1 MSEIN
6 KVNSDTIERKIDVPE
21 FIRRYNLL
29 KTDEQRDE
37 FVRNIIWRTYCP
49 VLEKKLVL
57 QTILD
62 KSITTGKNG
71 VKYIDMFLSKINMTT
86 TILILYT
93 KLNIV
98 KTDDSTTNAFQDY
111 DLLFENGLL
120 DQICAIVGEHE
131 LDELMTINGLLMDNF
146 HEENKNIEAYIAKY
160 TEAFATTIGVFANE
174 LSVTNSH
181 LDTIFK
187 KSQNEGLSKKDY
199 SELVNRYINKSTVV
213 DYINSL
219 SYNKLSDVPIV
230 NLIGTLTVPVKI
242 SSLDDGIYKV
252 KGQCIIGGN
261 NTTVQSS
268 ADDVLYLVSHDADT
282 SSTTIT
288 KMQGKSITLYFIQ
301 QDGEYTTDRYVTESW
316 INEQN
321 FASADSVKEY
331 VSNIIEETV
340 LDVLDEHIDSA
351 LDRKLGGIDSEDLT
365 NIFQGGN

>member
-29 KTDEQRDE
+29 KTDKQRDE

-174 LSVTNSH
+174 G
-181 LDTIFK
+181 I
-187 KSQNEGLSKKDY
+187 
-199 SELVNRYINKSTVV
+199 SELMKYITENG
-213 DYINSL
+213 I
-219 SYNKLSDVPIV
+219 KL
-230 NLIGTLTVPVKI
+230 
-242 SSLDDGIYKV
+242 
-252 KGQCIIGGN
+252 
-261 NTTVQSS
+261 
-268 ADDVLYLVSHDADT
+268 
-282 SSTTIT
+282 
-288 KMQGKSITLYFIQ
+288 
-301 QDGEYTTDRYVTESW
+301 
-316 INEQN
+316 
-321 FASADSVKEY
+321 
-331 VSNIIEETV
+331 
-340 LDVLDEHIDSA
+340 
-351 LDRKLGGIDSEDLT
+351 DLK
-365 NIFQGGN
+365 

>member
-62 KSITTGKNG
+62 KSITTGKNE

-174 LSVTNSH
+174 G
-181 LDTIFK
+181 I
-187 KSQNEGLSKKDY
+187 
-199 SELVNRYINKSTVV
+199 SELMKYITENG
-213 DYINSL
+213 I
-219 SYNKLSDVPIV
+219 KL
-230 NLIGTLTVPVKI
+230 
-242 SSLDDGIYKV
+242 
-252 KGQCIIGGN
+252 
-261 NTTVQSS
+261 
-268 ADDVLYLVSHDADT
+268 
-282 SSTTIT
+282 
-288 KMQGKSITLYFIQ
+288 
-301 QDGEYTTDRYVTESW
+301 
-316 INEQN
+316 
-321 FASADSVKEY
+321 
-331 VSNIIEETV
+331 
-340 LDVLDEHIDSA
+340 
-351 LDRKLGGIDSEDLT
+351 DLK
-365 NIFQGGN
+365 

>member
-57 QTILD
+57 QTILN

-131 LDELMTINGLLMDNF
+131 LNELMTINGLLMDNF
-146 HEENKNIEAYIAKY
+146 HEENKTIDAYIAKY
-160 TEAFATTIGVFANE
+160 T
-174 LSVTNSH
+174 LSVY
-181 LDTIFK
+181 LLMKVF
-187 KSQNEGLSKKDY
+187 QN
-199 SELVNRYINKSTVV
+199 
-213 DYINSL
+213 
-219 SYNKLSDVPIV
+219 
-230 NLIGTLTVPVKI
+230 
-242 SSLDDGIYKV
+242 
-252 KGQCIIGGN
+252 
-261 NTTVQSS
+261 
-268 ADDVLYLVSHDADT
+268 
-282 SSTTIT
+282 
-288 KMQGKSITLYFIQ
+288 
-301 QDGEYTTDRYVTESW
+301 
-316 INEQN
+316 
-321 FASADSVKEY
+321 
-331 VSNIIEETV
+331 
-340 LDVLDEHIDSA
+340 
-351 LDRKLGGIDSEDLT
+351 
-365 NIFQGGN
+365 

>member
-49 VLEKKLVL
+49 VLEKELVL

-174 LSVTNSH
+174 G
-181 LDTIFK
+181 I
-187 KSQNEGLSKKDY
+187 
-199 SELVNRYINKSTVV
+199 SELMKYITENG
-213 DYINSL
+213 I
-219 SYNKLSDVPIV
+219 KL
-230 NLIGTLTVPVKI
+230 
-242 SSLDDGIYKV
+242 
-252 KGQCIIGGN
+252 
-261 NTTVQSS
+261 
-268 ADDVLYLVSHDADT
+268 
-282 SSTTIT
+282 
-288 KMQGKSITLYFIQ
+288 
-301 QDGEYTTDRYVTESW
+301 
-316 INEQN
+316 
-321 FASADSVKEY
+321 
-331 VSNIIEETV
+331 
-340 LDVLDEHIDSA
+340 
-351 LDRKLGGIDSEDLT
+351 DLK
-365 NIFQGGN
+365 

>member
-174 LSVTNSH
+174 G
-181 LDTIFK
+181 I
-187 KSQNEGLSKKDY
+187 
-199 SELVNRYINKSTVV
+199 SELMKYITENG
-213 DYINSL
+213 I
-219 SYNKLSDVPIV
+219 KL
-230 NLIGTLTVPVKI
+230 
-242 SSLDDGIYKV
+242 
-252 KGQCIIGGN
+252 
-261 NTTVQSS
+261 
-268 ADDVLYLVSHDADT
+268 
-282 SSTTIT
+282 
-288 KMQGKSITLYFIQ
+288 
-301 QDGEYTTDRYVTESW
+301 
-316 INEQN
+316 
-321 FASADSVKEY
+321 
-331 VSNIIEETV
+331 
-340 LDVLDEHIDSA
+340 
-351 LDRKLGGIDSEDLT
+351 DLK
-365 NIFQGGN
+365 

>member
-37 FVRNIIWRTYCP
+37 FVKNIIWRTYCP

-57 QTILD
+57 QTILE

-71 VKYIDMFLSKINMTT
+71 IQYIDMFLSKINMTT

-98 KTDDSTTNAFQDY
+98 KTDDSSTNAFQDY

-174 LSVTNSH
+174 G
-181 LDTIFK
+181 I
-187 KSQNEGLSKKDY
+187 
-199 SELVNRYINKSTVV
+199 SELMKYITENG
-213 DYINSL
+213 I
-219 SYNKLSDVPIV
+219 KL
-230 NLIGTLTVPVKI
+230 
-242 SSLDDGIYKV
+242 
-252 KGQCIIGGN
+252 
-261 NTTVQSS
+261 
-268 ADDVLYLVSHDADT
+268 
-282 SSTTIT
+282 
-288 KMQGKSITLYFIQ
+288 
-301 QDGEYTTDRYVTESW
+301 
-316 INEQN
+316 
-321 FASADSVKEY
+321 
-331 VSNIIEETV
+331 
-340 LDVLDEHIDSA
+340 
-351 LDRKLGGIDSEDLT
+351 DLK
-365 NIFQGGN
+365 

>member
-71 VKYIDMFLSKINMTT
+71 VQYIDMFLSKINMTT

-131 LDELMTINGLLMDNF
+131 LNELMTINGLLMDNF
-146 HEENKNIEAYIAKY
+146 HDENKTIDAYIAKY
-160 TEAFATTIGVFANE
+160 TEAFATIVGVFANE
-174 LSVTNSH
+174 G
-181 LDTIFK
+181 I
-187 KSQNEGLSKKDY
+187 
-199 SELVNRYINKSTVV
+199 SELMKYITENG
-213 DYINSL
+213 I
-219 SYNKLSDVPIV
+219 KL
-230 NLIGTLTVPVKI
+230 
-242 SSLDDGIYKV
+242 
-252 KGQCIIGGN
+252 
-261 NTTVQSS
+261 
-268 ADDVLYLVSHDADT
+268 
-282 SSTTIT
+282 
-288 KMQGKSITLYFIQ
+288 
-301 QDGEYTTDRYVTESW
+301 
-316 INEQN
+316 
-321 FASADSVKEY
+321 
-331 VSNIIEETV
+331 
-340 LDVLDEHIDSA
+340 
-351 LDRKLGGIDSEDLT
+351 DLK
-365 NIFQGGN
+365 

>member
-71 VKYIDMFLSKINMTT
+71 VQYIDMFLSKINMTT

-146 HEENKNIEAYIAKY
+146 HDENKTIDAYIAKY
-160 TEAFATTIGVFANE
+160 IEAFATTVGVFANE
-174 LSVTNSH
+174 G
-181 LDTIFK
+181 I
-187 KSQNEGLSKKDY
+187 
-199 SELVNRYINKSTVV
+199 SELMKYITENG
-213 DYINSL
+213 I
-219 SYNKLSDVPIV
+219 KL
-230 NLIGTLTVPVKI
+230 
-242 SSLDDGIYKV
+242 
-252 KGQCIIGGN
+252 
-261 NTTVQSS
+261 
-268 ADDVLYLVSHDADT
+268 
-282 SSTTIT
+282 
-288 KMQGKSITLYFIQ
+288 
-301 QDGEYTTDRYVTESW
+301 
-316 INEQN
+316 
-321 FASADSVKEY
+321 
-331 VSNIIEETV
+331 
-340 LDVLDEHIDSA
+340 
-351 LDRKLGGIDSEDLT
+351 DLK
-365 NIFQGGN
+365 

>member
-6 KVNSDTIERKIDVPE
+6 KVNSDTIERKVDVPE

-37 FVRNIIWRTYCP
+37 FIRNIIWRTYCP

-174 LSVTNSH
+174 G
-181 LDTIFK
+181 I
-187 KSQNEGLSKKDY
+187 
-199 SELVNRYINKSTVV
+199 SELMKYITENG
-213 DYINSL
+213 I
-219 SYNKLSDVPIV
+219 KL
-230 NLIGTLTVPVKI
+230 
-242 SSLDDGIYKV
+242 
-252 KGQCIIGGN
+252 
-261 NTTVQSS
+261 
-268 ADDVLYLVSHDADT
+268 
-282 SSTTIT
+282 
-288 KMQGKSITLYFIQ
+288 
-301 QDGEYTTDRYVTESW
+301 
-316 INEQN
+316 
-321 FASADSVKEY
+321 
-331 VSNIIEETV
+331 
-340 LDVLDEHIDSA
+340 
-351 LDRKLGGIDSEDLT
+351 DLK
-365 NIFQGGN
+365 

>member
-1 MSEIN
+1 MNEIN
-6 KVNSDTIERKIDVPE
+6 KVNSDIIERKIDVPE

-71 VKYIDMFLSKINMTT
+71 VQYIDMFLSKINMTT

-146 HEENKNIEAYIAKY
+146 HDENKTIDTYIAKY
-160 TEAFATTIGVFANE
+160 TEAFATTVGVFANE
-174 LSVTNSH
+174 G
-181 LDTIFK
+181 I
-187 KSQNEGLSKKDY
+187 
-199 SELVNRYINKSTVV
+199 SELMKYITENG
-213 DYINSL
+213 I
-219 SYNKLSDVPIV
+219 KL
-230 NLIGTLTVPVKI
+230 NLK
-242 SSLDDGIYKV
+242 
-252 KGQCIIGGN
+252 
-261 NTTVQSS
+261 
-268 ADDVLYLVSHDADT
+268 
-282 SSTTIT
+282 
-288 KMQGKSITLYFIQ
+288 
-301 QDGEYTTDRYVTESW
+301 
-316 INEQN
+316 
-321 FASADSVKEY
+321 
-331 VSNIIEETV
+331 
-340 LDVLDEHIDSA
+340 
-351 LDRKLGGIDSEDLT
+351 
-365 NIFQGGN
+365 

>member
-71 VKYIDMFLSKINMTT
+71 VKYIDMFLSKINITT

-174 LSVTNSH
+174 G
-181 LDTIFK
+181 I
-187 KSQNEGLSKKDY
+187 
-199 SELVNRYINKSTVV
+199 SELMKYITENG
-213 DYINSL
+213 I
-219 SYNKLSDVPIV
+219 KL
-230 NLIGTLTVPVKI
+230 
-242 SSLDDGIYKV
+242 
-252 KGQCIIGGN
+252 
-261 NTTVQSS
+261 
-268 ADDVLYLVSHDADT
+268 
-282 SSTTIT
+282 
-288 KMQGKSITLYFIQ
+288 
-301 QDGEYTTDRYVTESW
+301 
-316 INEQN
+316 
-321 FASADSVKEY
+321 
-331 VSNIIEETV
+331 
-340 LDVLDEHIDSA
+340 
-351 LDRKLGGIDSEDLT
+351 DLK
-365 NIFQGGN
+365 

>member
-1 MSEIN
+1 MNIQKIRNKRRFIMSEIN

-174 LSVTNSH
+174 G
-181 LDTIFK
+181 I
-187 KSQNEGLSKKDY
+187 
-199 SELVNRYINKSTVV
+199 SELMKYITENG
-213 DYINSL
+213 I
-219 SYNKLSDVPIV
+219 KL
-230 NLIGTLTVPVKI
+230 
-242 SSLDDGIYKV
+242 
-252 KGQCIIGGN
+252 
-261 NTTVQSS
+261 
-268 ADDVLYLVSHDADT
+268 
-282 SSTTIT
+282 
-288 KMQGKSITLYFIQ
+288 
-301 QDGEYTTDRYVTESW
+301 
-316 INEQN
+316 
-321 FASADSVKEY
+321 
-331 VSNIIEETV
+331 
-340 LDVLDEHIDSA
+340 
-351 LDRKLGGIDSEDLT
+351 DLK
-365 NIFQGGN
+365 

>member
-62 KSITTGKNG
+62 KSIITGKNG
-71 VKYIDMFLSKINMTT
+71 VQYIDMFLSKINMTT

-131 LDELMTINGLLMDNF
+131 LNELMTINGLLMDNF
-146 HEENKNIEAYIAKY
+146 HDENKTTDAYIAKY
-160 TEAFATTIGVFANE
+160 TEAFATTVGVFANE
-174 LSVTNSH
+174 G
-181 LDTIFK
+181 I
-187 KSQNEGLSKKDY
+187 
-199 SELVNRYINKSTVV
+199 SELMKYITENG
-213 DYINSL
+213 I
-219 SYNKLSDVPIV
+219 KL
-230 NLIGTLTVPVKI
+230 
-242 SSLDDGIYKV
+242 
-252 KGQCIIGGN
+252 
-261 NTTVQSS
+261 
-268 ADDVLYLVSHDADT
+268 
-282 SSTTIT
+282 
-288 KMQGKSITLYFIQ
+288 
-301 QDGEYTTDRYVTESW
+301 
-316 INEQN
+316 
-321 FASADSVKEY
+321 
-331 VSNIIEETV
+331 
-340 LDVLDEHIDSA
+340 
-351 LDRKLGGIDSEDLT
+351 DLK
-365 NIFQGGN
+365 

>member
-6 KVNSDTIERKIDVPE
+6 KVNSDIIERKIDVPE

-174 LSVTNSH
+174 G
-181 LDTIFK
+181 I
-187 KSQNEGLSKKDY
+187 
-199 SELVNRYINKSTVV
+199 SELMKYITENG
-213 DYINSL
+213 I
-219 SYNKLSDVPIV
+219 KL
-230 NLIGTLTVPVKI
+230 
-242 SSLDDGIYKV
+242 
-252 KGQCIIGGN
+252 
-261 NTTVQSS
+261 
-268 ADDVLYLVSHDADT
+268 
-282 SSTTIT
+282 
-288 KMQGKSITLYFIQ
+288 
-301 QDGEYTTDRYVTESW
+301 
-316 INEQN
+316 
-321 FASADSVKEY
+321 
-331 VSNIIEETV
+331 
-340 LDVLDEHIDSA
+340 
-351 LDRKLGGIDSEDLT
+351 DLK
-365 NIFQGGN
+365 

>member
-37 FVRNIIWRTYCP
+37 FVKNIIWRTYCP

-62 KSITTGKNG
+62 KSITTEKNG

-174 LSVTNSH
+174 G
-181 LDTIFK
+181 I
-187 KSQNEGLSKKDY
+187 
-199 SELVNRYINKSTVV
+199 SELMKYITENG
-213 DYINSL
+213 I
-219 SYNKLSDVPIV
+219 KL
-230 NLIGTLTVPVKI
+230 
-242 SSLDDGIYKV
+242 
-252 KGQCIIGGN
+252 
-261 NTTVQSS
+261 
-268 ADDVLYLVSHDADT
+268 
-282 SSTTIT
+282 
-288 KMQGKSITLYFIQ
+288 
-301 QDGEYTTDRYVTESW
+301 
-316 INEQN
+316 
-321 FASADSVKEY
+321 
-331 VSNIIEETV
+331 
-340 LDVLDEHIDSA
+340 
-351 LDRKLGGIDSEDLT
+351 DLK
-365 NIFQGGN
+365 

>member
-1 MSEIN
+1 MNEIN

-71 VKYIDMFLSKINMTT
+71 VQYIDMFLSKINMTT

-131 LDELMTINGLLMDNF
+131 LNELMTINGLLMDNF
-146 HEENKNIEAYIAKY
+146 HDENKTIDAYIAKY
-160 TEAFATTIGVFANE
+160 TEAFANTVGVFANE
-174 LSVTNSH
+174 G
-181 LDTIFK
+181 I
-187 KSQNEGLSKKDY
+187 
-199 SELVNRYINKSTVV
+199 SELMKYITENG
-213 DYINSL
+213 I
-219 SYNKLSDVPIV
+219 KL
-230 NLIGTLTVPVKI
+230 
-242 SSLDDGIYKV
+242 
-252 KGQCIIGGN
+252 
-261 NTTVQSS
+261 
-268 ADDVLYLVSHDADT
+268 
-282 SSTTIT
+282 
-288 KMQGKSITLYFIQ
+288 
-301 QDGEYTTDRYVTESW
+301 
-316 INEQN
+316 
-321 FASADSVKEY
+321 
-331 VSNIIEETV
+331 
-340 LDVLDEHIDSA
+340 
-351 LDRKLGGIDSEDLT
+351 DLK
-365 NIFQGGN
+365 

>member
-71 VKYIDMFLSKINMTT
+71 VQYIDMFLSKINMTT

-131 LDELMTINGLLMDNF
+131 LNELMTINGLLMDNF
-146 HEENKNIEAYIAKY
+146 HDENKTTDAYIAKY
-160 TEAFATTIGVFANE
+160 TEAFATTVGVFANE
-174 LSVTNSH
+174 G
-181 LDTIFK
+181 I
-187 KSQNEGLSKKDY
+187 
-199 SELVNRYINKSTVV
+199 SELMKYITENG
-213 DYINSL
+213 I
-219 SYNKLSDVPIV
+219 KL
-230 NLIGTLTVPVKI
+230 
-242 SSLDDGIYKV
+242 
-252 KGQCIIGGN
+252 
-261 NTTVQSS
+261 
-268 ADDVLYLVSHDADT
+268 
-282 SSTTIT
+282 
-288 KMQGKSITLYFIQ
+288 
-301 QDGEYTTDRYVTESW
+301 
-316 INEQN
+316 
-321 FASADSVKEY
+321 
-331 VSNIIEETV
+331 
-340 LDVLDEHIDSA
+340 
-351 LDRKLGGIDSEDLT
+351 DLK
-365 NIFQGGN
+365 

>member
-131 LDELMTINGLLMDNF
+131 LNELMTINGLLMDNF
-146 HEENKNIEAYIAKY
+146 HDENKTIDAYIAKY
-160 TEAFATTIGVFANE
+160 TEAFATIVGVF
-174 LSVTNSH
+174 V
-181 LDTIFK
+181 
-187 KSQNEGLSKKDY
+187 NEGI
-199 SELVNRYINKSTVV
+199 SELMKYITENG
-213 DYINSL
+213 I
-219 SYNKLSDVPIV
+219 KL
-230 NLIGTLTVPVKI
+230 
-242 SSLDDGIYKV
+242 
-252 KGQCIIGGN
+252 
-261 NTTVQSS
+261 
-268 ADDVLYLVSHDADT
+268 
-282 SSTTIT
+282 
-288 KMQGKSITLYFIQ
+288 
-301 QDGEYTTDRYVTESW
+301 
-316 INEQN
+316 
-321 FASADSVKEY
+321 
-331 VSNIIEETV
+331 
-340 LDVLDEHIDSA
+340 
-351 LDRKLGGIDSEDLT
+351 DLK
-365 NIFQGGN
+365 

>member
-71 VKYIDMFLSKINMTT
+71 VQYIDMFLSKINMTT

-131 LDELMTINGLLMDNF
+131 LNELMTINGLLMDNF
-146 HEENKNIEAYIAKY
+146 HDENKTIDEYIEKY

-174 LSVTNSH
+174 G
-181 LDTIFK
+181 I
-187 KSQNEGLSKKDY
+187 
-199 SELVNRYINKSTVV
+199 SELMKYITENG
-213 DYINSL
+213 I
-219 SYNKLSDVPIV
+219 KL
-230 NLIGTLTVPVKI
+230 
-242 SSLDDGIYKV
+242 
-252 KGQCIIGGN
+252 
-261 NTTVQSS
+261 
-268 ADDVLYLVSHDADT
+268 
-282 SSTTIT
+282 
-288 KMQGKSITLYFIQ
+288 
-301 QDGEYTTDRYVTESW
+301 
-316 INEQN
+316 
-321 FASADSVKEY
+321 
-331 VSNIIEETV
+331 
-340 LDVLDEHIDSA
+340 
-351 LDRKLGGIDSEDLT
+351 DLK
-365 NIFQGGN
+365 

>member
-49 VLEKKLVL
+49 VLEKELVL

-71 VKYIDMFLSKINMTT
+71 VQYIDMFLSKINMTT

-131 LDELMTINGLLMDNF
+131 LNELMTINGLLMDNF

-174 LSVTNSH
+174 G
-181 LDTIFK
+181 I
-187 KSQNEGLSKKDY
+187 
-199 SELVNRYINKSTVV
+199 SELMKYITENG
-213 DYINSL
+213 I
-219 SYNKLSDVPIV
+219 KL
-230 NLIGTLTVPVKI
+230 
-242 SSLDDGIYKV
+242 
-252 KGQCIIGGN
+252 
-261 NTTVQSS
+261 
-268 ADDVLYLVSHDADT
+268 
-282 SSTTIT
+282 
-288 KMQGKSITLYFIQ
+288 
-301 QDGEYTTDRYVTESW
+301 
-316 INEQN
+316 
-321 FASADSVKEY
+321 
-331 VSNIIEETV
+331 
-340 LDVLDEHIDSA
+340 
-351 LDRKLGGIDSEDLT
+351 DLK
-365 NIFQGGN
+365 